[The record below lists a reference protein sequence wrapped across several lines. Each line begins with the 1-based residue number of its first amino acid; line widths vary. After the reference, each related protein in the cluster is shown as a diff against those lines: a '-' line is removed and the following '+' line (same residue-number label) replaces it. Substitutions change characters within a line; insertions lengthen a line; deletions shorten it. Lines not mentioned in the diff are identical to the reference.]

1 MSHTLGDS
9 LRQKAGKALQ
19 TAAGLSAVFVARN
32 LSPSVASLAQRL
44 AGCGRTT
51 DTLPSGSPLPVS
63 LAGVAEHSGIYIG
76 DGMVAERSGEG
87 KLRVVTLSE
96 FLNGC
101 EGDGLKVRGGL
112 RIYAWCDLDSGR
124 VLADLA
130 VGGSEWAWWH
140 ISFGF
145 IRKDMK

>member
-51 DTLPSGSPLPVS
+51 DTLPSGSPLLVS
-63 LAGVAEHSGIYIG
+63 LAGVAEHSGIYVPTRKNNGRKSKSVSFCIL
-76 DGMVAERSGEG
+76 ANTI
-87 KLRVVTLSE
+87 KLTRMSL
-96 FLNGC
+96 
-101 EGDGLKVRGGL
+101 
-112 RIYAWCDLDSGR
+112 Y
-124 VLADLA
+124 
-130 VGGSEWAWWH
+130 
-140 ISFGF
+140 
-145 IRKDMK
+145 